1 MLLVRAF
8 IFIAVIAM
16 LIYRIFTVDIPR
28 NEIHFTEIKAEPS
41 KFVKKHIKKYA
52 TWVKSRHQKL
62 KTQYA
67 TN

>member
-1 MLLVRAF
+1 
-8 IFIAVIAM
+8 M